1 MNAPPAEAFS
11 ERLPSQVEIANADQ
25 LRQIL
30 VGTLD
35 DEGGTTLNVV
45 TEPGETA
52 QITLTP
58 AIAQT
63 FLDVLR
69 LIASGKGFRIIPVNA
84 QLTTQE
90 AADLLNVSRPF
101 LIGLLEKGEIPF
113 MKVNRHR
120 RVNAEALLAYK
131 ADRDATRARSLSD
144 LAAFDAGEDLL

>member
-1 MNAPPAEAFS
+1 MNALPAEAFS
-11 ERLPSQVEIANADQ
+11 ERLPSQMESANADQ

-45 TEPGETA
+45 TEPGKTA
-52 QITLTP
+52 QVILTP

-69 LIASGKGFRIIPVNA
+69 LIASGKGFRMIPVNA

-101 LIGLLEKGEIPF
+101 LVGLLEKGEIPF
-113 MKVNRHR
+113 TKVNRHR
-120 RVNAEALLAYK
+120 RVNAEALLAYR
-131 ADRDATRARSLSD
+131 ADRDAKRAKALSD
-144 LAAFDAGEDLL
+144 LAAFDAEEDLL

>member
-1 MNAPPAEAFS
+1 MNALPAEAFS

-45 TEPGETA
+45 TEPGKTA
-52 QITLTP
+52 QVTLTP

-69 LIASGKGFRIIPVNA
+69 LIASGKGFRMIPVNA

-101 LIGLLEKGEIPF
+101 LVGLLEKGEIPF
-113 MKVNRHR
+113 TKVNRHR
-120 RVNAEALLAYK
+120 RVSAEALLAYR
-131 ADRDATRARSLSD
+131 ADRDAKRAKALSD
-144 LAAFDAGEDLL
+144 LAAFDAEEDLL